1 MLRRPPEATRTDPLF
16 PYTTRFRS
24 VRYRV
29 YSGVV
34 DADLGFANLV
44 SATSYSTLSQSF
56 RGDLTTQFG
65 PVVEAV
71 FGTPN
76 DFFQGQLTRVKR
88 FTQEV
93 RLQSP
98 ESDSLDWL
106 VGDYYTREKGI
117 IDQDLNAVEPGTD
130 RKSTRLHSSH

>member
-93 RLQSP
+93 RLPSP
-98 ESDSLDWL
+98 ELDSLERL
-106 VGDYYTREKGI
+106 VCPSYPRTNGTHT
-117 IDQDLNAVEPGTD
+117 QDFTPADP
-130 RKSTRLHSSH
+130 